1 MIDGDGGVGTALDC
15 DQIELGRLSGD
26 TTGGPARLSRY
37 SWLFAHN
44 DFRRS
49 GCARLGWSGLM
60 LDVSKWV
67 VLVVYRENKK
77 RRSAAAVYRQ
87 RSFSVLLL
95 EVGMNLEIRHC
106 KIESTVQ
113 NHHFVLE

>member
-44 DFRRS
+44 DFR
-49 GCARLGWSGLM
+49 
-60 LDVSKWV
+60 
-67 VLVVYRENKK
+67 
-77 RRSAAAVYRQ
+77 
-87 RSFSVLLL
+87 
-95 EVGMNLEIRHC
+95 
-106 KIESTVQ
+106 
-113 NHHFVLE
+113 